1 MRIFTAVAAACL
13 MTAAVAGQAS
23 AATTDHNTREASMSR
38 IEVGQVDFRDAD
50 QVRAFHKR
58 LQQAALFVCG
68 SNPEAGRDQRAADRA
83 CAEKAMGDAVNNL
96 NRPLLTATYQQAGA
110 PMVARGY

>member
-1 MRIFTAVAAACL
+1 MRILAATVLVAAAC
-13 MTAAVAGQAS
+13 AAAPAFAV
-23 AATTDHNTREASMSR
+23 TDNSLAREASSSR
-38 IEVGQVDFRDAD
+38 IETANVDFRDAG

-68 SNPEAGRDQRAADRA
+68 SSPEASRAQRAADRA
-83 CAEKAMGDAVNNL
+83 CAEKAVSDAVSKL
-96 NRPLLTATYQQAGA
+96 DRPLLTATYQQAGA

>member
-1 MRIFTAVAAACL
+1 MRIFTAVAAAAL
-13 MTAAVAGQAS
+13 MTAVAGQAS
-23 AATTDHNTREASMSR
+23 AITVDHNTREASTSR
-38 IEVGQVDFRDAD
+38 IEVAQVDFRDAG

-68 SNPEAGRDQRAADRA
+68 SNPEASRDQRAADRA
-83 CAEKAMGDAVNNL
+83 CADKAMADAVSSL

>member
-1 MRIFTAVAAACL
+1 MRILAAAVLVAAVAAAAPAF
-13 MTAAVAGQAS
+13 AAPV
-23 AATTDHNTREASMSR
+23 DNNVREVSSSR
-38 IEVGQVDFRDAD
+38 IEIGAVDFRDAG

-68 SNPEAGRDQRAADRA
+68 SNPEASREQRAVDRA
-83 CAEKAMGDAVNNL
+83 CAEKAMSDAVSRL

>member
-1 MRIFTAVAAACL
+1 MLSAAVAVTALIAAAGAAQAAPRSAVAARDVSVERL
-13 MTAAVAGQAS
+13 
-23 AATTDHNTREASMSR
+23 
-38 IEVGQVDFRDAD
+38 EVGAVDFRDAA

-68 SNPEAGRDQRAADRA
+68 ARADAIKAERDADRA
-83 CAEKAMGDAVNNL
+83 CAEKAMNEAVNGL
-96 NRPLLTATYQQAGA
+96 NRPLLTAYYQQSGA